1 MISCNCGVWFADTVH
16 ARCSAGGLFAMS
28 EPVGTSEHQ
37 PSSVT
42 KVIVASLIGTSLEWY
57 DFFIYGTAA
66 ALVFNKLFFPST
78 DPLTG
83 TLLAFATFGVGFVAR
98 PVGGMIFGH
107 FGDRVGRKKALV
119 VGLFMMGIATTLIGL
134 LPDYDRIGALAP

>member
-1 MISCNCGVWFADTVH
+1 M
-16 ARCSAGGLFAMS
+16 
-28 EPVGTSEHQ
+28 
-37 PSSVT
+37 PSSDAPALRGNSLA
-42 KVIVASLIGTSLEWY
+42 KIVATSLAATSIEWY

-119 VGLFMMGIATTLIGL
+119 VGLFMMGTATTLIGL
-134 LPDYDRIGALAP
+134 LPDYGRIGALAPV